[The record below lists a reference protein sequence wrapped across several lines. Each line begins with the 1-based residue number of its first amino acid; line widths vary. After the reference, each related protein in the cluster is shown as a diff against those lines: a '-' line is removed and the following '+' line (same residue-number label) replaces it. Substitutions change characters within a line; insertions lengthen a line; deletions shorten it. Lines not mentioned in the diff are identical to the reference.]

1 MVMKPD
7 LVEEDMDTPGDL
19 RTMREFVK
27 LGSSI
32 NPDVQLTGDCPSNH
46 PSGKMPALDTQH
58 WVEGDKVMYEHYR
71 KPMANPLVMM
81 ECSAMPVKVKR
92 TTLTQ
97 EVIRIHRNTSKHL
110 PKETVVKHLDNFS
123 ASMKASGYSERFRLE
138 VIKSGVEGFEI
149 MTKVEEEGGRPVN
162 RPRTWE
168 PDLRQ
173 KTKTSQGKKRV

>member
-1 MVMKPD
+1 
-7 LVEEDMDTPGDL
+7 
-19 RTMREFVK
+19 
-27 LGSSI
+27 
-32 NPDVQLTGDCPSNH
+32 
-46 PSGKMPALDTQH
+46 
-58 WVEGDKVMYEHYR
+58 MYEHYR
-71 KPMANPLVMM
+71 KPMANPLGMM

-97 EVIRIHRNTSKHL
+97 GVIRIQRNTSKQL
-110 PKETVVKHLDNFS
+110 PKETVVKHLDEFS

-138 VIKSGVEGFEI
+138 VIKSGLEGFER

-173 KTKTSQGKKRV
+173 K